1 MARDDGESTLDWFL
15 ISIDKLRL
23 IGGILLLLLI
33 AGTVWLFKDEILGS
47 TPRQRAQAAIEDAEH
62 SLNEMAALPNLQ
74 EFRSQFDSAESSLG
88 SASDAFDAT
97 NYPTAEKLARE
108 AEATARSVL
117 SRLEGEARAAAQ
129 FLTVEGRVEFQRGG
143 SGDWLRATARSALQR
158 GDWVR
163 TADNSSAEIFFGDG
177 TLYTIG
183 PRGLLEIYPSRARTG
198 QQAGRSGSVSME
210 IGSIEVNTGDDPS
223 IVSTPGTA
231 VTINTTSTTLI
242 DVRTGGGTEIAAVR
256 GTSSVES
263 SSGGP
268 SVSLAQGQ
276 RVEADPAGRLS
287 DIRGYTPPP
296 ALAAPADNAIISAS
310 KGRIIELQW
319 RPVQGATGGYR
330 LQVSRSRLFGNIE
343 IDADRDQPE
352 ARVRLTSSGSF
363 FWRVASIDRNGQQG
377 PFSGHRRFRVTG
389 ISEGP
394 GVSVTQDTTPPSL
407 ELDRPSRLG
416 GPNFIIRGVAEPGA
430 SVFIDE
436 EQVPVGSD
444 GSFSKLITFRKI
456 GYNTVVVKAVDPAG
470 NQTVKRERVLVE
482 E

>member
-1 MARDDGESTLDWFL
+1 MARDDGESTFDWFL

-23 IGGILLLLLI
+23 IGGILLLLLV
-33 AGTVWLFKDEILGS
+33 AGTVWLFRDEILGS
-47 TPRQRAQAAIEDAEH
+47 TPRQRAQAAIEAAEH

-74 EFRSQFDSAESSLG
+74 EFRSQYDSAESTLG
-88 SASDAFDAT
+88 RASDAFEGTD
-97 NYPTAEKLARE
+97 YPAAETLARE

-163 TADNSSAEIFFGDG
+163 TAENSSAEIFFGDG

-183 PRGLLEIYPSRARTG
+183 PRGLLEIYPRRPG
-198 QQAGRSGSVSME
+198 QPASRSGSVSME
-210 IGSIEVNTGDDPS
+210 IGSIEVNTGDDAS
-223 IVSTPGTA
+223 TVSTPATA
-231 VTINTTSTTLI
+231 VTVNTTSTTLI

-256 GTSSVES
+256 GTSSVA

-268 SVSLAQGQ
+268 TVSLEQGQ
-276 RVEADPAGRLS
+276 RIEADPSGRLS
-287 DIRGYTPPP
+287 EVRGYTSPP
-296 ALAAPADNAIISAS
+296 ALTAPADNAIISAS

-319 RPVQGATGGYR
+319 RPVPGAAGGYR

-343 IDADRDQPE
+343 IDAGRDRPS

-407 ELDRPSRLG
+407 QLDRPSHLG

-430 SVFIDE
+430 SIFIDE

-470 NQTVKRERVLVE
+470 NQTVMRERVLVE